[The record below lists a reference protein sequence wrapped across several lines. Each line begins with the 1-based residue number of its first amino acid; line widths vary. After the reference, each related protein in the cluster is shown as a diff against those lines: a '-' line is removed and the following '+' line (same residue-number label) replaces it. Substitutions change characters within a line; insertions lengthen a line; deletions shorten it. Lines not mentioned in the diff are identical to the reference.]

1 MSYTRDPAR
10 CAVCTRA
17 PARSRYALRAGLP
30 PSAAL
35 RLPSA
40 VTEQAIRTG
49 HLIALVSRRVAA
61 LGRVSEVAGSVEP
74 NEGADVSERFEIEQ
88 RWPELFE
95 PLSDVE
101 RRAVVNTF
109 ASNWHEGWVPN
120 RADVENL
127 TLYVRGAITKDE
139 YDQRADEH
147 AERLQTYPGADYTEK
162 MRAWVAE
169 EIREALRTG
178 NDITPTVRIYRG
190 EEAARRGRAL
200 IESAVSAEEL
210 AELDARTAPDNSTDS

>member
-1 MSYTRDPAR
+1 MHR
-10 CAVCTRA
+10 
-17 PARSRYALRAGLP
+17 RSFCNALLLGASAYALN
-30 PSAAL
+30 
-35 RLPSA
+35 
-40 VTEQAIRTG
+40 
-49 HLIALVSRRVAA
+49 
-61 LGRVSEVAGSVEP
+61 VAG
-74 NEGADVSERFEIEQ
+74 AWAMDFE
-88 RWPELFE
+88 
-95 PLSDVE
+95 
-101 RRAVVNTF
+101 
-109 ASNWHEGWVPN
+109 
-120 RADVENL
+120 
-127 TLYVRGAITKDE
+127 ITKDE

>member
-1 MSYTRDPAR
+1 MSD
-10 CAVCTRA
+10 
-17 PARSRYALRAGLP
+17 
-30 PSAAL
+30 
-35 RLPSA
+35 
-40 VTEQAIRTG
+40 
-49 HLIALVSRRVAA
+49 
-61 LGRVSEVAGSVEP
+61 
-74 NEGADVSERFEIEQ
+74 RFEIEQ

-95 PLSDVE
+95 PLSDAD

-139 YDQRADEH
+139 YDERAREH

-169 EIREALRTG
+169 EIREALHTG
-178 NDITPTVRIYRG
+178 NSTTPRVRIYRG

-210 AELDARTAPDNSTDS
+210 AELDARIAPDNSAES